1 MFSDISKTIIT
12 VIIALIFLNGKDITA
27 QSGTGYKWY
36 ANANLGISQLYSD
49 IQDNNNHISKLKSE
63 TSFGFG
69 ARFGRYISP
78 VFAGHFQAL
87 YANFKGQKNKSDLK
101 FEAGLFETQLGTTVN
116 LSNLIFKTSEK
127 RKFFVYATAGI
138 GIILYKSRNWKESTG
153 ATVTQLGYSTNE
165 NGRYSNTAFVLPIGL
180 GFDYKINDRWF
191 VNFESVLRFTNVDNI
206 DAKESGNHHD
216 AYYYTSVGLSYN
228 FDFKPKVNRKI
239 MPQRPVVA
247 EIPPPAVQP
256 PKEEDPV
263 SFKYLIPH
271 KVKTFDTL
279 TIHSAINTG
288 NYRGRA
294 ELTQILPVGFEL
306 LDTIAGGTKADYRN
320 YTLNMFWDKLPE
332 DSIINISYKVL
343 IDRIYGLLPIVSLFY
358 LEETGKEY
366 KFTTSITVEK
376 AEPPSNTYASN
387 TGDKKISEPAND
399 NKTEKSQNIKFKI
412 QIRAEKNN
420 RIPAQ
425 RLASKYH
432 ISEQITEDHYDEW
445 YRYSVGSFSTYD
457 EAKEYRDKVRKEYN
471 IKDAFVVAY
480 LNGTRLNSLSELNQI
495 APDKIPGQKHKQ
507 PVKQN
512 ITPEFNMGRTYR
524 VQIYAVKN
532 GSVDISVLRKAYNID
547 EDINEEKSFQWS
559 RYTVGNFKTFTE
571 ANQLRKKMAEKGLK
585 GAFVVKYENG
595 KRVIIDELDY

>member
-12 VIIALIFLNGKDITA
+12 VAITLIFLNGKNITA
-27 QSGTGYKWY
+27 QSGMEYKWY

-101 FEAGLFETQLGTTVN
+101 FEAGLIEAQLGTTVN

-153 ATVTQLGYSTNE
+153 ATVTQLGYSTSE
-165 NGRYSNTAFVLPIGL
+165 NGRYNNTAFILPIGL

-247 EIPPPAVQP
+247 EIPPSIVQP
-256 PKEEDPV
+256 PKEEYPV
-263 SFKYLIPH
+263 SLKYLIPE
-271 KVKTFDTL
+271 KAKTFDTL

-306 LDTIAGGTKADYRN
+306 LDTIVGGTNTDYRN
-320 YTLNMFWDKLPE
+320 YTLNMFWDILPE

-343 IDRIYGLLPIVSLFY
+343 IDKIYGLLPIVSLFY

-387 TGDKKISEPAND
+387 SGDKKISEQAND

-412 QIRAEKNN
+412 QIRAENKNK
-420 RIPAQ
+420 IPLQ
-425 RLASKYH
+425 RLANKYH
-432 ISEQITEDHYDEW
+432 IREQITEEHYDEW
-445 YRYSVGSFSTYD
+445 YRYSVESFSTYD
-457 EAKEYRDKVRKEYN
+457 EAKEYRDKVRNEYN
-471 IKDAFVVAY
+471 IRDAFIVAY
-480 LNGTRLNSLSELNQI
+480 LNGTRLESLYELKQI
-495 APDKIPGQKHKQ
+495 APGMIPEEEQIQPTKQ
-507 PVKQN
+507 EIP
-512 ITPEFNMGRTYR
+512 PDFNSGRTYR

-532 GSVDISVLRKAYNID
+532 DKVDIKALKKEYNID

-571 ANQLRKKMAEKGLK
+571 ANLVRKKMAEKGLK
-585 GAFVVKYENG
+585 GAFVVKYKNG